1 MNTKNVS
8 SMGILVILLILTSG
22 CATQKMYYWEN
33 YSKSLYDYKKDPSDK
48 TLAEH
53 KQVLLNI
60 MQVSQQ
66 NNARV
71 PPGVCC
77 EYAYILIKEG
87 RNDEAMK
94 YLAMEE
100 QAYPESQPFIAR
112 LKNKIEVQKK

>member
-1 MNTKNVS
+1 MNTKNVLLL
-8 SMGILVILLILTSG
+8 GTLVILVIFISG

-60 MQVSQQ
+60 IQLSQE
-66 NNARV
+66 NNVRV

-77 EYAYILIKEG
+77 EYAYILIKEEK
-87 RNDEAMK
+87 NDEAMK

-100 QAYPESQPFIAR
+100 QAYPESRPFIAR